1 MASSA
6 SGRLLFLDGLRGL
19 ALVFMVLNHTGRY
32 WIERPMGWPRYH
44 LVYLTVPLA
53 APIFLFLVGFCLPLS
68 YLNSTV
74 TRGERYAA
82 VAWKYLRRGA
92 RLVLAGWLLTL
103 LVFPDEPLFGSGVLQ
118 TIGLSIIGLTP
129 ILPLLHRRAARWLLA
144 AAALAI
150 YASFNLA
157 YPWLRVW
164 LGRHPVIADVWFYD
178 FPLWPWFAFPLL
190 GIVLGWTWTDLHR
203 RGADDRRYFVTM
215 SLAGI
220 GCFAAF
226 LVLELAIGGTPHF
239 HSGRDLVLNR
249 HWTPGAVTAL
259 WVLGLL
265 FTLLP
270 ITHYVMQVRRV
281 PAPWL
286 VILGQN
292 ALVLYFVHQII
303 VITLL
308 RQRLGLLF
316 TSWWL
321 YALAN
326 VVLLVLLV
334 GLGWLWPELK
344 RRARH
349 YLPAHAEARAS
360 VARS

>member
-1 MASSA
+1 MASPA

-68 YLNSTV
+68 YLNATV
-74 TRGERYAA
+74 KRGERYVS
-82 VAWKYLRRGA
+82 VAWKYIRRGA

-103 LVFPDEPLFGSGVLQ
+103 LVFPDEPLFGGGVLQ

-129 ILPLLHRRAARWLLA
+129 VLPLLHRRTLRWLFLVL
-144 AAALAI
+144 ALAI
-150 YASFNLA
+150 YASFNLTHPVLRA
-157 YPWLRVW
+157 WLR
-164 LGRHPVIADVWFYD
+164 GHPVITDVWFTD

-190 GIVLGWTWTDLHR
+190 GAALGWVWTEIHR
-203 RGADDRRYFVTM
+203 RGEDDRRYFTVM
-215 SLAGI
+215 SLAGAL
-220 GCFAAF
+220 CFAAF
-226 LVLELAIGGTPHF
+226 LALELTIGSTPHF

-249 HWTPGAVTAL
+249 HWNPGAVTCL
-259 WVLGLL
+259 WILGVI

-270 ITHYVMQVRRV
+270 VTYYLMQVKQVR
-281 PAPWL
+281 APWL
-286 VILGQN
+286 VIFGQN
-292 ALVLYFVHQII
+292 ALMLYFVHQII

-316 TSWWL
+316 HSWWL

-326 VVLLVLLV
+326 VALLALLV
-334 GLGWLWPELK
+334 GLGWLWPEIK
-344 RRARH
+344 RRARR
-349 YLPAHAEARAS
+349 LLTQRAEAGAS
-360 VARS
+360 AASS